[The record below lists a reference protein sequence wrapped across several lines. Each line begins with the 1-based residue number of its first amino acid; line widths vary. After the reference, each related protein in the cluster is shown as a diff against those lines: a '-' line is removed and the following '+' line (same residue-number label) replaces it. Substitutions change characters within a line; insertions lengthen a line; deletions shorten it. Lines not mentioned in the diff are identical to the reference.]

1 MHQKYKKEHGFCS
14 KKHIYAYSDK
24 ALQHF
29 ILDAFT
35 CIKNMH

>member
-1 MHQKYKKEHGFCS
+1 MASVAKKR
-14 KKHIYAYSDK
+14 IDAYSDK

-35 CIKNMH
+35 CIEKHALRCIKVH

>member
-1 MHQKYKKEHGFCS
+1 MAS
-14 KKHIYAYSDK
+14 VAKKHIDAYSDK

-35 CIKNMH
+35 YIENMH